1 MSAPRTQAANLLIRQ
16 FQSEAAA
23 WDDAANDPDADRLDI
38 RRQRA
43 QARRDAI
50 DWGLAQL
57 RSALPAIEDEAVAE
71 ELGTA
76 EWLSLGAGIPAAEWL
91 DQ

>member
-1 MSAPRTQAANLLIRQ
+1 VTPTGALLIRQ

-50 DWGLAQL
+50 DWATAQL
-57 RSALPAIEDEAVAE
+57 RTALPAIEKEAADGADAE
-71 ELGTA
+71 A
-76 EWLSLGAGIPAAEWL
+76 ERLERMIGWVGV
-91 DQ
+91 